1 MALVGVAASLM
12 FATSCTKKE
21 AENSE
26 ESAPPVAINSAA
38 DFAGESVSSS
48 QKESLVNNPWK
59 VFPTL
64 PGSGA
69 VDIGVGANGVVW
81 VIGGLAETGGYGI
94 YYWSSIGWYKVAG
107 AALSIDVDANG
118 NPWIVNNQKEV
129 FKRSNGAWTK
139 VAGSGTARDITVG
152 YDGVVYIVSN
162 MPSPYGAYEVMRWNG
177 YKFVS
182 VSPRA
187 GGLRISA
194 GAKNGVPVYWYIT
207 AEDRVLMG
215 SNDFSS
221 AKTEETN
228 AFTLATDVGCG
239 KEGIPYII
247 TKTAATGGFTIQRY
261 VNSVWE
267 EAGGAAVKVD
277 VGANA
282 IPFVVN
288 NIGKIYCQFQ

>member
-129 FKRSNGAWTK
+129 FKRSNGQK
-139 VAGSGTARDITVG
+139 LL
-152 YDGVVYIVSN
+152 
-162 MPSPYGAYEVMRWNG
+162 
-177 YKFVS
+177 
-182 VSPRA
+182 
-187 GGLRISA
+187 GLERLEISQWDMMELFTLLA
-194 GAKNGVPVYWYIT
+194 ICRV
-207 AEDRVLMG
+207 RMVLM
-215 SNDFSS
+215 
-221 AKTEETN
+221 K
-228 AFTLATDVGCG
+228 
-239 KEGIPYII
+239 
-247 TKTAATGGFTIQRY
+247 
-261 VNSVWE
+261 
-267 EAGGAAVKVD
+267 
-277 VGANA
+277 
-282 IPFVVN
+282 
-288 NIGKIYCQFQ
+288 